1 MNDSIPIL
9 TTSLA
14 KLAKIRIL
22 ASNNQLFSTVNA
34 KNVNAMLQNGD
45 LSIILNKRK
54 NYFVRKCLQIFLF
67 LVLPIKGEYKKMGH

>member
-45 LSIILNKRK
+45 LSIILAISEYP
-54 NYFVRKCLQIFLF
+54 NYYLSDFVKVEKFRYF
-67 LVLPIKGEYKKMGH
+67 